1 MCLIGNE
8 FETVTI
14 SDGLGRAIQV
24 KKKST
29 IYGVDSVIVS
39 GKIIFDAF
47 GRKITEY
54 QPETEVYSGTI
65 NRN

>member
-1 MCLIGNE
+1 MNDGNE

-39 GKIIFDAF
+39 GKIILMHLAENK
-47 GRKITEY
+47 RI
-54 QPETEVYSGTI
+54 SA
-65 NRN
+65 RN

>member
-24 KKKST
+24 KKKSI
-29 IYGVDSVIVS
+29 IYGVDSVVVS
-39 GKIIFDAF
+39 GKII
-47 GRKITEY
+47 
-54 QPETEVYSGTI
+54 
-65 NRN
+65 